1 MKKIFN
7 YLLFSPC
14 LFFASC
20 GSEQAQP
27 LASLKLDSVVQNSPQ
42 NTPISAPVI
51 AAPDSVAADSQPN
64 KKARPAFKSAEI
76 KFVDTVYNFGNIK
89 QGESREYSFKF
100 KNIGDKPLEISKV
113 EGSCGCTVGSYP
125 FLPISKNEENAI
137 TARFDSKGKINKQET
152 YLLVHSNALNS
163 PHKLI
168 LKSVVVE

>member
-14 LFFASC
+14 LFFAAC
-20 GSEQAQP
+20 AGEQPQVVN
-27 LASLKLDSVVQNSPQ
+27 SLKLDSIVKSPAKDSPESAILVQ
-42 NTPISAPVI
+42 TDTITL
-51 AAPDSVAADSQPN
+51 DSQPN

-113 EGSCGCTVGSYP
+113 EGSCGCTIGSYP

-137 TARFDSKGKINKQET
+137 SARFDSKGKINKQET

>member
-1 MKKIFN
+1 MKFFFN
-7 YLLFSPC
+7 SLLFLILLSYW
-14 LFFASC
+14 AC
-20 GSEQAQP
+20 GSEPTQTIN
-27 LASLKLDSVVQNSPQ
+27 SLKLDSIANNNPIDSPKQ
-42 NTPISAPVI
+42 ETI
-51 AAPDSVAADSQPN
+51 ALADTMAIDSQPN

-113 EGSCGCTVGSYP
+113 EGSCGCTIGSYP

-137 TARFDSKGKINKQET
+137 SARFDSKGKINKQET